1 MCPSHF
7 FCHIHKS
14 ESVDVNDKNEVTDLW
29 FKFKFQI
36 FLTTRPVPV
45 PELFVKYPSHPEVK
59 NHYPSGPGWG
69 TRLLIKLITIAT
81 PASSC
86 LLIQVYNAYFFTF
99 GILFGNPFG
108 VVHNFVD
115 QWQILIH
122 TVGSEAIKSD
132 GLRIAVSR
140 LLPTTNSR
148 RVEDKTASGNVNVSL
163 YQGKCN
169 SVWAQPINMYLCST
183 TRGRAWI
190 SRLLRSEN
198 ILRKN

>member
-1 MCPSHF
+1 MAVFYEYEYRNKRKNIHPCPR
-7 FCHIHKS
+7 
-14 ESVDVNDKNEVTDLW
+14 W
-29 FKFKFQI
+29 PKFPGAKFPVAQVPSGPSSRWPKVSWPK
-36 FLTTRPVPV
+36 FTRP
-45 PELFVKYPSHPEVK
+45 PSHPEVQ

-140 LLPTTNSR
+140 LLPTTN
-148 RVEDKTASGNVNVSL
+148 
-163 YQGKCN
+163 
-169 SVWAQPINMYLCST
+169 
-183 TRGRAWI
+183 
-190 SRLLRSEN
+190 
-198 ILRKN
+198 